1 MFQFFL
7 FSSEDFYV
15 TSVVLFSFETFLFV
29 SFSSFL
35 SLLFIF
41 KKIRHDKLLPST
53 KSIHLRHGIYRTG
66 ETMTNLPGHLVLADG
81 ETFDQI
87 VRDYFKKGYT
97 YLEIL
102 EYLKPFH
109 DIILNNSWFQINCSL
124 VSLTCHILCLVCVSR
139 RVTG

>member
-1 MFQFFL
+1 
-7 FSSEDFYV
+7 
-15 TSVVLFSFETFLFV
+15 
-29 SFSSFL
+29 
-35 SLLFIF
+35 
-41 KKIRHDKLLPST
+41 
-53 KSIHLRHGIYRTG
+53 
-66 ETMTNLPGHLVLADG
+66 MTNLPGHLVLADG

-109 DIILNNSWFQINCSL
+109 DIILNNFLFQINCSL
-124 VSLTCHILCLVCVSR
+124 VSLTCDILCLVCVSR

>member
-1 MFQFFL
+1 MIFTL
-7 FSSEDFYV
+7 LHML
-15 TSVVLFSFETFLFV
+15 LFSFETFLFV

-35 SLLFIF
+35 SLLFIC
-41 KKIRHDKLLPST
+41 KKIRHDKLLPAT

-109 DIILNNSWFQINCSL
+109 DIILNNFWCQINCSL
-124 VSLTCHILCLVCVSR
+124 VSLTCDILCLVCVSR
-139 RVTG
+139 RVTR